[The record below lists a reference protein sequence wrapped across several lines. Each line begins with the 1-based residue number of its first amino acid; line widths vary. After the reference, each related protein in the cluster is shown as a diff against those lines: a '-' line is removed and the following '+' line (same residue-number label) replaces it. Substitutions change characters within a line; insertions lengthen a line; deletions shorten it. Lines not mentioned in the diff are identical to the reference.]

1 MHRPWGQ
8 KEVWCVLET
17 AGCRDKGECNWQRGL
32 SIGRGKDAGSC
43 GMHLGFSS
51 SPQEQWKA
59 AECVT
64 LAAVGGTDFPG
75 ATMEGGDTS

>member
-1 MHRPWGQ
+1 
-8 KEVWCVLET
+8 
-17 AGCRDKGECNWQRGL
+17 
-32 SIGRGKDAGSC
+32 
-43 GMHLGFSS
+43 MHLGFSS